1 MGNRRQA
8 RNETRVPVRIFG
20 TDRNGQ
26 IFSEKVF
33 TVNISRHGVELSGVQ
48 SQPKTEEIIGL
59 TYGQTKAHFRVK
71 WVGEVGSPKLGH
83 VGLLSLSPEKPLWDF
98 PVPEESL
105 DAGSKKD
112 VFDRRKHPR
121 LKCSTSVEIH
131 TGDQAAPIRAR
142 TGDISLGGCFVEMS
156 NPLPQGSEFRIA
168 IWTNDVK
175 LWAKAQV
182 VSSAPG
188 FGISVKF
195 LAMSDPER
203 NQLQQFLD
211 SQVRI
216 PVRP

>member
-1 MGNRRQA
+1 MGNCRQA
-8 RNETRVPVRIFG
+8 RNETRVAVRIFG

-33 TVNISRHGVELSGVQ
+33 TVKVSRRDVELSGVQ
-48 SQPKTEEIIGL
+48 AQPKPDEIVGL

-71 WVGEVGSPKLGH
+71 WVGEAGSPRLGH

-98 PVPEESL
+98 PVPEDSL
-105 DAGSKKD
+105 DGAEKN
-112 VFDRRKHPR
+112 VVERRMHPR

-131 TGDQAAPIRAR
+131 TSDQTAPIRAR
-142 TGDISLGGCFVEMS
+142 TGDMSLGGCFVEMS
-156 NPLPQGSEFRIA
+156 NPLPKGTEFRLA
-168 IWTNDVK
+168 IWTKDVK

-203 NQLQQFLD
+203 KQLQQFLD
-211 SQVRI
+211 SQTRI